1 MDYAYLGRSGLQVSR
16 LALGTMNFGMET
28 SEADSFAILDEALE
42 SGINFVDTADVYG
55 GAPVSGHSSGLWH
68 LRGVHRAV
76 AGAGRSPRAD
86 RPGDEGLPADGPWP
100 QRSQAVGLP
109 HPE

>member
-1 MDYAYLGRSGLQVSR
+1 MDYAYLGRYGLQVSR

-55 GAPVSGHSSGLWH
+55 GPLAHREPAGGGDFPSEETLQRLDEVWPGPGGEGTRGLRLVTKTSH
-68 LRGVHRAV
+68 MSVI
-76 AGAGRSPRAD
+76 D
-86 RPGDEGLPADGPWP
+86 R
-100 QRSQAVGLP
+100 
-109 HPE
+109 